1 MEDAKIEKIVSTV
14 DIDGMN
20 RLTKQ
25 ACVDLLADVHVIPL
39 QVGLDGYYWW
49 PWIQNYAG
57 EFNVADANEPVPLFA
72 RMWID
77 QGLKESMGF

>member
-1 MEDAKIEKIVSTV
+1 
-14 DIDGMN
+14 MN
-20 RLTKQ
+20 RFTKA
-25 ACVDLLADVHVIPL
+25 ACVDLLRDVHVIPL

-49 PWIQNYAG
+49 PWIKNYAG

-77 QGLKESMGF
+77 QDLKEEMGY